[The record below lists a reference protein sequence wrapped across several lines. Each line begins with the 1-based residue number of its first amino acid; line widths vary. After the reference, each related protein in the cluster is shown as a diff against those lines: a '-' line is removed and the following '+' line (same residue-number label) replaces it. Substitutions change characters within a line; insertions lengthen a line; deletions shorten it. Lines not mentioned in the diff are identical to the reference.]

1 MINEEI
7 LGNRTKEEFIDFMS
21 DMLLED
27 NTLANDILKQYFNNT
42 EDKECYNLRIDIII
56 EYLFKKDNKRQNGKI
71 YNR

>member
-7 LGNRTKEEFIDFMS
+7 FGGRTKKEFIDFMS

-27 NTLANDILKQYFNNT
+27 NVLANDILKQYFNDT

-56 EYLFKKDNKRQNGKI
+56 EYLFKKDNKRKN
-71 YNR
+71 N